1 MDEAARLFA
10 LRELHIL
17 DSAPDRE
24 FDALVAAAALVCDVP
39 ISLVSLVDSDRQ
51 WLKANTGLPDVTE
64 TPREVA
70 FCNHTIQE
78 DGMLEISDATRDPRF
93 ANNPLVTGAPDI
105 RFYAGAPLC
114 LSNGAKVGTL
124 CVIDRQPRVL
134 TDTQRGILEHL
145 ATAAVKALESRRA
158 TQNFVAS
165 EARFRALSDGS
176 PLGVFATDANGLCT
190 YTNDRWQAIYG
201 LSAEQAA
208 GTGWSQTLHPDDRDR
223 VFAEWQ
229 RAAELHTEFEMEFR
243 VQHADGTVRYVRSR
257 SRSTVNET
265 NAVTGYVGS
274 VEDVTD
280 RVAQDER
287 LQRSEQLLLR
297 TGALAEV
304 GGWELDLRTGQ
315 LQWSA
320 LTCQI
325 HGVGPDYTPRLD
337 EAINFYAPEAR
348 PLIQAAVE
356 RAMAGGEGWDLEL
369 PFIQASGTRIW
380 VRAVGCA
387 EHVDGAPR
395 RLVGAF
401 QNVTQAVEQRLALEH
416 TRNRMA
422 LATES
427 GGIGVWD
434 YDLCTG
440 VLTWDARMYGLYGV
454 TSSERPDAYDLWVRH
469 LHPEDRSNAKR
480 ALREAINSDADV
492 CTEYR
497 VIWDDGSVH
506 YLRAAARAHRDDA
519 GRVLRVVGVNWD
531 ITSLRTLAVELADQH
546 ELLRVTL
553 QSIGDAVI
561 TTDAM
566 SIVTW
571 LNPAA
576 ERLTGFSN
584 HDATGR
590 PLANVFRL
598 VRADT
603 RETIDNPVVACLHH
617 RVTQELVH
625 QSLLVSRDGTEFGI
639 EDSAAP
645 IRGTNGQILG
655 AVLVFR
661 DVTEQRRL
669 SGEMRHRAT
678 HDALTG
684 LINRSEF
691 ETRLQRTLNS
701 VHEQQSAHAMLFID
715 LDQFKLVNDTCGH
728 SVGDQLLMQVAKLLK
743 GVVRNRDIVA
753 RLGGD
758 EFAVILTD
766 CSAEQARGVAQQI
779 CDRMDDFR
787 FVHEDRRFRIG
798 TSIGLVVLDSRWAT
812 TTAAMQA
819 ADTSCYAA
827 KDAGRNR
834 VHVWYETDQTMQ
846 ARHGEIEWATRIE
859 QALDEDRF
867 TLHAQRIEPLQATR
881 TALHAEVLIRLREKN
896 GELTP
901 PGAFLQAAER
911 FHLAT
916 RVDRWVLQQVV
927 RRLRELPDL
936 SRVDTLCVNVSGQ
949 SIGDRTFHQH
959 AIASL
964 RAAGR
969 DVCERVCLE
978 ITETAAVT
986 NMADAGEFIGQ
997 VRALGVRIAL
1007 DDFGAGAS
1015 SFGYLKTLT
1024 VDVLKIDGQ
1033 FIKDLLTDPLDD
1045 ATVRCFVDVARVVGV
1060 KTVAEFVDNEDVLE
1074 RVRELGIDFAQGFHL
1089 HRPEP
1094 LDTVLERVIRRP
1106 PALLPSSPVGVN
1118 VRACA

>member
-1 MDEAARLFA
+1 MDETARLLA
-10 LRELHIL
+10 LRELQIL
-17 DSAPDRE
+17 DSAPERE

-51 WLKANTGLPDVTE
+51 WLKANTGLPGVTQ
-64 TPREVA
+64 TPRDVA
-70 FCNHTIQE
+70 FCAHTIQE
-78 DGMLEISDATRDPRF
+78 DGILEIPDALADPRF
-93 ANNPLVTGAPDI
+93 TSNPLVTGAPDI
-105 RFYAGAPLC
+105 RFYAGAPLR

-124 CVIDRQPRVL
+124 CVIDRQPRTL
-134 TDTQRGILEHL
+134 TNTQRTILAHL

-158 TQNFVAS
+158 THGFVAS

-201 LSAEQAA
+201 LTADQAA

-223 VFAEWQ
+223 VFAAWQ
-229 RAAELHTEFEMEFR
+229 RAAERQLEFEMEFR
-243 VQHADGTVRYVRSR
+243 VQHADGTVRHVRARSR
-257 SRSTVNET
+257 SMNDEHQV
-265 NAVTGYVGS
+265 VTGYVGS
-274 VEDVTD
+274 VEDVSD
-280 RVAQDER
+280 RVVQNER
-287 LQRSEQLLLR
+287 LQRSELLLNR
-297 TGALAEV
+297 TGALAQI
-304 GGWELDLRTGQ
+304 GGWELDLQTGE
-315 LQWSA
+315 LEWSA
-320 LTCQI
+320 MTCEI
-325 HGVGPDYTPRLD
+325 HGVGPDYKPRLD

-348 PLIQAAVE
+348 PVIQAAVE
-356 RAMAGGEGWDLEL
+356 QAIAGGDGWDLEL
-369 PFIQASGTRIW
+369 PFIQACGHRIW

-387 EHVDGAPR
+387 EHVDGMPR

-401 QNVTQAVEQRLALEH
+401 QNITQSIEQRLTLEN
-416 TRNRMA
+416 TRDRMT

-427 GGIGVWD
+427 GEIGVWD
-434 YDLCTG
+434 YDLRTG
-440 VLTWDARMYGLYGV
+440 VLEWDPRMYRLYGLAP
-454 TSSERPDAYDLWVRH
+454 SGQLDAYELWTRH
-469 LHPEDRSNAKR
+469 LHPEDKASAER
-480 ALREAINSDADV
+480 ALQEAIDGRADFI
-492 CTEYR
+492 TEFR
-497 VIWDDGSVH
+497 VVWQDGSVH
-506 YLRAAARAHRDDA
+506 YLRASARVSRDEA
-519 GRVLRVVGVNWD
+519 GRALRVVGVNWD
-531 ITSLRTLAVELADQH
+531 VTSLRQLAAELADQH

-561 TTDAM
+561 TTDAL
-566 SIVTW
+566 STVTW

-576 ERLTGFSN
+576 ERMTGWSAVE
-584 HDATGR
+584 ATGR
-590 PLANVFRL
+590 PLLDVFQF
-598 VRADT
+598 VREDT
-603 RETIDNPVVACLHH
+603 RASIESPVVAALQGHTAEPFAHH
-617 RVTQELVH
+617 A
-625 QSLLVSRDGTEFGI
+625 LLISRDGAELGI
-639 EDSAAP
+639 EDSSAA
-645 IRGTNGQILG
+645 IRSANGDILG

-684 LINRSEF
+684 LVNREEF
-691 ETRLQRTLNS
+691 ETHLQRLLEDARER
-701 VHEQQSAHAMLFID
+701 HSAHAMLFID

-728 SVGDQLLMQVAKLLK
+728 AVGDQLLKQVAKLLA
-743 GVVRNRDIVA
+743 GTVRSRDIVA

-758 EFAVILTD
+758 EFAMILAD
-766 CSAEQARGVAQQI
+766 CSTEQAEAVAQHI
-779 CDRMDDFR
+779 CDRLDDFR

-798 TSIGLVVLDSRWAT
+798 TSIGLVALDRRWT
-812 TTAAMQA
+812 TSTAAMQA

-834 VHVWYETDQTMQ
+834 VHVWYETDQAMQ

-867 TLHAQRIEPLQATR
+867 VLHAQRIEPLQATR
-881 TALHAEVLIRLREKN
+881 SALHAEVLIRLQEKN

-901 PGAFLQAAER
+901 PGAFLHAAER

-916 RVDRWVLQQVV
+916 RVDRWVLRHVV
-927 RRLRELPDL
+927 QSLRALPDV
-936 SRVDTLCVNVSGQ
+936 SRVGTLCVNVSGQ
-949 SIGDRTFHQH
+949 SIGDRAFHQH
-959 AIASL
+959 AITAL

-969 DVCERVCLE
+969 DVCERICLE

-986 NMADAGEFIGQ
+986 NMEDAATFIGL
-997 VRALGVRIAL
+997 VRALGVQIAL

-1060 KTVAEFVDNEDVLE
+1060 KTVAEFVDNEAVLQ
-1074 RVRELGIDFAQGFHL
+1074 RARELGIDYAQGFHL

-1094 LDTVLERVIRRP
+1094 LDAVLERVIRRP
-1106 PALLPSSPVGVN
+1106 PVPQATTSAAVS
-1118 VRACA
+1118 AAA